1 MILGIIWIRSS
12 ELSRLDAVT
21 AVVAASTTEVIWELV
36 RELESVLL
44 VLRDDTLACLE
55 LLEEERLALSSL
67 ITLEAR
73 VVVVVFSSVVVVSSS
88 LLFLAHEIIVRL
100 KSKRERIMYK
110 TLFMF
115 FFLNSAKN
123 LF

>member
-1 MILGIIWIRSS
+1 MILGMIWIRSS

-110 TLFMF
+110 ILFIF
-115 FFLNSAKN
+115 SFTSNANK
-123 LF
+123 